1 MREHRP
7 RNRSPS
13 ALSCHDMSGSMKRQA
28 GNREFQ
34 RAQASDGLTM
44 RERAWHLEEAV
55 KLYNQ
60 ALQGATVAGEWFS
73 ARKNL
78 SMAHKVWAEL
88 LVADTAHD
96 DRIGPSMT
104 RDQESIMFHFCEALQ
119 EVKEVLQRGP
129 QTPASVMGPEWVQHL
144 TERAKDTY
152 LCFVDWSL
160 DRSASLQ
167 TGLCLLRRIYSRLPT
182 QELCV
187 QCLYDEAEEIFKACT
202 REDPSSGQRAI
213 GGFKEVLSHLPG
225 CQKPLR
231 EASAGAAKVGDYA
244 KLGACETLMES
255 VEFEICVAYASQSIR
270 FGDEVLHRATREFES
285 LNMSGVWDA
294 VDHYHEAIRQ
304 AREKDIE
311 REAQANS
318 RLGVLYLDYKVGIT
332 PKSAAR
338 EYFARCMELAASL
351 TPRNLHG
358 IEWFDSAAAKYQVL
372 QSANIR
378 RLDEE
383 ANAAKKPFL
392 DALASELAAL
402 GEANKGTASLLAHI
416 YGKHPPRNGGSRDPA
431 AELKKQVL
439 RAISHYHPDKNSAPL
454 GQRVDEAGKWRVLC
468 EEITKL
474 LNSTWDQSFK
484 RASAHEPQAESE
496 EKKEEQDAD
505 DGDEDEEEDEET
517 DEDDD

>member
-1 MREHRP
+1 
-7 RNRSPS
+7 
-13 ALSCHDMSGSMKRQA
+13 MSGSVPSARQA

-34 RAQASDGLTM
+34 RAQAIDGLTM
-44 RERAWHLEEAV
+44 SERAWHLQEAV

-96 DRIGPSMT
+96 DRIGPRMT

-129 QTPASVMGPEWVQHL
+129 QTVASVMGPEWVQHL
-144 TERAKDTY
+144 TDRATDTY
-152 LCFVDWSL
+152 LCFVDWSR

-187 QCLYDEAEEIFKACT
+187 QCLYDEAEETFKACT

-213 GGFKEVLSHLPG
+213 GGFKEVLSQLPG

-244 KLGACETLMES
+244 KMGACETLMES
-255 VEFEICVAYASQSIR
+255 VEFEICVAYASQSIL
-270 FGDEVLHRATREFES
+270 FGDEVLHRAMREFES

-311 REAQANS
+311 REAHANS
-318 RLGVLYLDYKVGIT
+318 RLGVLYLDVLKFKT
-332 PKSAAR
+332 AAK
-338 EYFARCMELAASL
+338 EYFARCMDLAASL

-358 IEWFDSAAAKYQVL
+358 IEWYDSAAAKYQVL
-372 QSANIR
+372 QSENTR

-402 GEANKGTASLLAHI
+402 EEANKDTAALLAHI
-416 YGKHPPRNGGSRDPA
+416 YDKHPPRKGGSRDTA

-454 GQRVDEAGKWRVLC
+454 GERVDEAGKWSVLC
-468 EEITKL
+468 EEICKL
-474 LNSTWDQSFK
+474 LNSTWDHSFK
-484 RASAHEPQAESE
+484 RESPHEPQVESE
-496 EKKEEQDAD
+496 EKEEKD
-505 DGDEDEEEDEET
+505 DDDDDDDEEEDEDM